1 MKIELF
7 RVGKKLMCRLPGDT
21 KDTDAAELALG
32 IMLLSKDK
40 LKQKL
45 GEQLPILVAN
55 CELSKKEEVDIEKL
69 NIYLEQIYS
78 K

>member
-1 MKIELF
+1 
-7 RVGKKLMCRLPGDT
+7 MCRLPGDT